1 MENKTMLL
9 SEIPVESTFKIGS
22 YEFIKFEEKDDKV
35 IAVSRDVLF
44 HSRFGSNN
52 NFASST
58 ILEKLE
64 PVLKEVEAIVG
75 AENVLEFET
84 DLTSMDGSK
93 KHGVVTGKI
102 SLPTFDFYRN
112 HRAIFEKFKAGNW
125 WWLATPWETSEY
137 TNDNW
142 CTCVSPSGCIRYVR
156 CLIDNRG
163 VRPFWIFSS
172 SISVSC
178 EE

>member
-75 AENVLEFET
+75 SENVLEFET
-84 DLTSMDGSK
+84 DLISIDGSK
-93 KHGVVTGKI
+93 KHGTVTGKI
-102 SLPTFDFYRN
+102 SLPTFDFYRE
-112 HRAIFEKFKAGNW
+112 HRDTFEKFKVESW

-137 TNDNW
+137 TNDSW
-142 CTCVSPSGCIRYVR
+142 VACVSPSGFLLYYHCRNDDY
-156 CLIDNRG
+156 G